1 MTANY
6 ASETTNWPTRGLWA
20 AYFYRGYRAAST
32 ESLTAFE
39 LAGFNEIEKNNRE
52 SCEFYTIT
60 KFGQMEN
67 RLLRERQ
74 EELFR
79 KMKEKEKKINMG
91 LFRREKGISM
101 TIENAAQR

>member
-1 MTANY
+1 
-6 ASETTNWPTRGLWA
+6 
-20 AYFYRGYRAAST
+20 
-32 ESLTAFE
+32 
-39 LAGFNEIEKNNRE
+39 
-52 SCEFYTIT
+52 
-60 KFGQMEN
+60 MEN

-101 TIENAAQR
+101 TTENAAQR